1 MVKNAG
7 RLRLQQE
14 IIGNEDVACH
24 RASSPQTERKIHF
37 QHRKVHISLAAS
49 TPPGIPAVSHAK
61 TKRSVDK
68 IRHSAKVAVRG
79 LHFAQA
85 WSILKGHYSL
95 TGSIAV
101 DNELFSE
108 QVQVERKLFSFDL
121 RENPRGRF
129 LRITEDVGGRRDT
142 VIIPATG
149 LEQIREILDRAI
161 AADRDAGPSGT
172 ASAD

>member
-1 MVKNAG
+1 M
-7 RLRLQQE
+7 
-14 IIGNEDVACH
+14 
-24 RASSPQTERKIHF
+24 
-37 QHRKVHISLAAS
+37 
-49 TPPGIPAVSHAK
+49 
-61 TKRSVDK
+61 
-68 IRHSAKVAVRG
+68 
-79 LHFAQA
+79 
-85 WSILKGHYSL
+85 
-95 TGSIAV
+95 

-161 AADRDAGPSGT
+161 AADRDAGPSGI
-172 ASAD
+172 ASTD